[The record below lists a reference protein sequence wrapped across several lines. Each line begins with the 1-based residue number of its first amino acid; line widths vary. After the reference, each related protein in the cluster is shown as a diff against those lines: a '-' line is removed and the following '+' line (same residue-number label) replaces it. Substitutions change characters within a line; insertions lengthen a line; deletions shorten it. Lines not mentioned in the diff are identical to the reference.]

1 MSTSCGVLLTR
12 EPSWIAFS
20 IVSIPSWLA
29 FSTSVLAWIAFSTSV
44 LDRIAF
50 NIVSISIHRKDQ
62 RRAPPFAGFAF
73 KDPVFKVTSLAVAA
87 LLIAPFHA

>member
-1 MSTSCGVLLTR
+1 MLTR

-29 FSTSVLAWIAFSTSV
+29 FSTSVLA
-44 LDRIAF
+44 RIAF
-50 NIVSISIHRKDQ
+50 NVVSISIHRKDQ
-62 RRAPPFAGFAF
+62 RRAPPFVGFAF

-87 LLIAPFHA
+87 LLIALLHA